1 MDEKK
6 VRKNIEAFNE
16 KNNKMQNEKVII
28 KILTNKFYLS
38 FSSLKEVL
46 GILWELEIFKKENV
60 IAFLEGINYSNNFS
74 KKQKGNMLL
83 KELRK
88 KRYPQMTKS
97 LSEIKKSIK
106 EIEKNGKII
115 KMSIPENLEGD
126 FLKLEIIVKKDE
138 DIDEVINR
146 IIDNKQQLK
155 LILKK
160 IQLGG

>member
-1 MDEKK
+1 MDKK
-6 VRKNIEAFNE
+6 EFGK
-16 KNNKMQNEKVII
+16 KKMQNEKVILE
-28 KILTNKFYLS
+28 ILTNKFYLS

-46 GILWELEIFKKENV
+46 GILWELETFKKENIV
-60 IAFLEGINYSNNFS
+60 SFLEKMNYPSNFS

-88 KRYPQMTKS
+88 KKFPQMTKS
-97 LSEIKKSIK
+97 FSEINKNIK

-115 KMSIPENLEGD
+115 KISIPENLEGD

-138 DIDEVINR
+138 DIDAVIAR
-146 IIDNKQQLK
+146 IRDNEQQLK
-155 LILKK
+155 SILKK